1 MSLQMSYFGC
11 YKHDVILNMSLTQKI
26 NITLMTSKICLNDSS
41 EMIFFKNYYTGF
53 ETICRK
59 PFDIALLVKNTQ
71 KTFSNL
77 QHNPVEGI

>member
-1 MSLQMSYFGC
+1 MSYFGC

-53 ETICRK
+53 EAICRK
-59 PFDIALLVKNTQ
+59 AFDIALLVKNTQ